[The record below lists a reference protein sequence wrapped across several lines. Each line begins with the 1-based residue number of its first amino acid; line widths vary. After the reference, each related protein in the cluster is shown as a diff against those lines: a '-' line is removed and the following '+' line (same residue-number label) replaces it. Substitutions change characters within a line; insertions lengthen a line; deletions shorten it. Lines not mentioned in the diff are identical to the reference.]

1 MKRTGMVC
9 VLVLALISLALSA
22 CASSTVSRPSAP
34 APAATHASTA
44 TPTPVPPPP
53 VNAYLGAG
61 DTVYA
66 LDGRTGARLWIYDT
80 GQHTGSGDILRVYA
94 LDDTVY
100 FTDTADYTLYAL
112 DKASGALRWKA
123 KGVEPTATRIV
134 VESGIAYVT
143 SAVEQAPSVTLA
155 INVQSG
161 AVLWHLFGG
170 GDMALDDADN
180 ILFLA
185 NTLPGSDAEPV
196 TNGFIKALNRADGT
210 LRWQVTGHPFS
221 HLLLSPNALYA
232 TTDDT
237 LYAFEPKTGAALWS
251 KRLGGFELPIQLNG
265 NTLYLDDAQQM
276 TAFDVISQSVLWSFP
291 LTSPSSLA
299 YGSTA
304 ICVGNPGHV
313 YGLRPATGVQLWSKQ
328 DANGYV
334 LLGQANGMCYA
345 RTFTTAEGSPLTTA
359 DGSPLSAF
367 DAQTGAIRW
376 TADLKYVYNA
386 FILTPTTIYALTSFG
401 PGIRGG
407 IVKALSIADGAQLWQ
422 FQPDSPFP
430 GGLAVG

>member
-1 MKRTGMVC
+1 MRLTDRFRT
-9 VLVLALISLALSA
+9 LALAALALSALVASA
-22 CASSTVSRPSAP
+22 CASSTVSRPTATAP
-34 APAATHASTA
+34 TATHASTA
-44 TPTPVPPPP
+44 TPTPIPPP

-66 LDGRTGARLWIYDT
+66 LDGHTGARLWTYDT

-134 VESGIAYVT
+134 VESGIAYIT
-143 SAVEQAPSVTLA
+143 SAVQQAPSVTLA

-161 AVLWHLFGG
+161 AVLWHMFGG

-196 TNGFIKALNRADGT
+196 TNGFIKALSRADGT
-210 LRWQVTGHPFS
+210 PRWQVTGHPFS
-221 HLLLSPNALYA
+221 HMLVGPNALYA
-232 TTDDT
+232 TADETV
-237 LYAFEPKTGAALWS
+237 YAFDPKTGAALWS
-251 KRLGGFELPIQLNG
+251 MRLCGFERPIQLNG
-265 NTLYLDDAQQM
+265 NTLYLDDSQQM
-276 TAFDVISQSVLWSFP
+276 TALDVTSQSVLWSFP
-291 LTSPSSLA
+291 IASGSVA
-299 YGSTA
+299 YGSAA
-304 ICVGNPGHV
+304 ICVGNRDHV
-313 YGLRPATGVQLWSKQ
+313 YGLSPTTGVQLWSKQ
-328 DANGYV
+328 DANGYA
-334 LLGQANGMCYA
+334 LMGQANGACYT
-345 RTFTTAEGSPLTTA
+345 RSFTTA

-367 DAQTGAIRW
+367 DAQTGTIRW

-386 FILTPTTIYALTSFG
+386 FIPTPTAIYALTSFG

-407 IVKALSIADGAQLWQ
+407 IVKALSTVDGTQLWQ

-430 GGLAVG
+430 SGLAVG